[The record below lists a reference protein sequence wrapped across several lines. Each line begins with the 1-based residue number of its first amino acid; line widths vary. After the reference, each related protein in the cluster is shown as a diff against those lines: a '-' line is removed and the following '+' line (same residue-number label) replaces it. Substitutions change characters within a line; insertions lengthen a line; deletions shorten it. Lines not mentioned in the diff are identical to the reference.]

1 MLRPL
6 LLLACLSATT
16 AQEATLLPNASV
28 SPHTPP
34 SYTRLPD
41 AAEPCCKPRPA
52 TWSGMLTLGGT
63 PAHSLTLT
71 LTLTLTLAPA
81 LAPTLTPTLT
91 LTYPKP

>member
-1 MLRPL
+1 MWPRRRAAPLEMLRAL

-16 AQEATLLPNASV
+16 ARTATLLPNASV
-28 SPHTPP
+28 SPSTPP

-71 LTLTLTLAPA
+71 LALTLALASTLTL
-81 LAPTLTPTLT
+81 
-91 LTYPKP
+91 